1 MNHFTS
7 KNDSDE
13 VGDFISW
20 WMGNSI
26 LFLESSSHSEFF
38 LIHDCIMVSFC
49 IDPSNSFKWQSIGNH
64 IGLVSVFSS
73 FLDSK
78 IVIGSYLIRF
88 VDGLN
93 NDPDT
98 SLVVRIF
105 SIISIQISNSLLSSM
120 FLLNPVLYKVLNLA
134 DVHKLNVVNMSVFL
148 SFDNNV
154 WWNALVT
161 HGLRVGFV
169 IFAFLINF
177 ISDLRWWKTVV
188 AFYIV
193 GMDSF
198 AFQFFLLKEIV
209 KWNVSCVRDEFLI
222 KAMNAFCIGSVS
234 TKPLHLLSFV
244 FWIDSCT
251 IKASSSWPMVAFSFW
266 FFGFIILTFLF
277 FLLLTRKT
285 VKAFSSWWMIA
296 FRRNSLLPILRAKN
310 T

>member
-1 MNHFTS
+1 
-7 KNDSDE
+7 
-13 VGDFISW
+13 
-20 WMGNSI
+20 
-26 LFLESSSHSEFF
+26 
-38 LIHDCIMVSFC
+38 
-49 IDPSNSFKWQSIGNH
+49 
-64 IGLVSVFSS
+64 VSVFSS

-209 KWNVSCVRDEFLI
+209 K
-222 KAMNAFCIGSVS
+222 
-234 TKPLHLLSFV
+234 
-244 FWIDSCT
+244 
-251 IKASSSWPMVAFSFW
+251 
-266 FFGFIILTFLF
+266 
-277 FLLLTRKT
+277 
-285 VKAFSSWWMIA
+285 
-296 FRRNSLLPILRAKN
+296 
-310 T
+310 